1 MASGTVLQRGTKAAL
16 PIGEDVAGL
25 GRLVEQPRRV
35 DDDLDQR
42 QQARDGQLRRRT
54 GVARP
59 RTGAGRAA
67 RLLAEDASDPAK
79 KTSFSEF
86 YWVLPSFTEFYPVL
100 LGFTYF
106 NWVLLGF
113 T

>member
-79 KTSFSEF
+79 KNEF
-86 YWVLPSFTEFYPVL
+86 
-100 LGFTYF
+100 
-106 NWVLLGF
+106 
-113 T
+113 